1 MPGQAQG
8 DKSQAGSSGMSPN
21 PILQVHAEDRTPR
34 RDRQL
39 WKLKQDL
46 GMSAGGF
53 RQAWQSRSRGS
64 CSPPHPGVPK
74 PPGLLLTGLWCLP
87 KEGGAGDDEEM
98 EDAKGSRAA
107 QPGVGGTQP
116 FPGSWQGSGCAKE
129 EAGAPFSWIIH
140 FLKSIFQPDPLQ
152 EPRLGW
158 GGHTGVGTAQEP
170 NPASLAVE
178 GSRSTRQSYSSRVLL
193 GRDP

>member
-1 MPGQAQG
+1 
-8 DKSQAGSSGMSPN
+8 MSPN

-53 RQAWQSRSRGS
+53 RQAWQSRSRES

-98 EDAKGSRAA
+98 EDAEGSRAA

-129 EAGAPFSWIIH
+129 EAGAPSSWIIH
-140 FLKSIFQPDPLQ
+140 YFNPFFSLILCRSPGWAGEGTQGWAQPRSQILLPWQ
-152 EPRLGW
+152 WREAGAQGRV
-158 GGHTGVGTAQEP
+158 TGAEFCLEGTH
-170 NPASLAVE
+170 NP
-178 GSRSTRQSYSSRVLL
+178 
-193 GRDP
+193 